1 MLVRALSLVP
11 LTISAAATAATPLPH
26 AQWWEK
32 VTVTVPAAGAEP
44 KCTFTSSR
52 EGAKSCDIDAS
63 PAALAEA
70 APDKGQTTTI
80 TFERRFEP
88 GAGEATKADIGPGEM
103 LLGGQVMKIAIAADG
118 KVTGCQVV
126 EKADGGMEPDYGCK
140 EATAEKFTAGRAGE
154 GYLSILIYAHSEQ
167 VA

>member
-11 LTISAAATAATPLPH
+11 LTISAAAIAATPLPH
-26 AQWWEK
+26 SNWWEK

-52 EGAKSCDIDAS
+52 EGAKACAVDAS

-80 TFERRFEP
+80 TFERRFQP
-88 GAGEATKADIGPGEM
+88 GADEASKADIGPGEM

-118 KVTGCQVV
+118 KVASCQVA
-126 EKADGGMEPDYGCK
+126 EKADGMEPDYGCK
-140 EATAEKFTAGRAGE
+140 DAAAERFAAGEAGE
-154 GYLSILIYAHSEQ
+154 GFLSILIYAHSEQ